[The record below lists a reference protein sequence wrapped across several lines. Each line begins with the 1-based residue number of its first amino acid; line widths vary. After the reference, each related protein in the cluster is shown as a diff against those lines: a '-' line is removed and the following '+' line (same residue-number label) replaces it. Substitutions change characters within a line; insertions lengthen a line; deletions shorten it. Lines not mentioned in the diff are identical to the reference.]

1 MAATSERGRTNTAST
16 RGRTGSQSGNG
27 DFAQANSGNG
37 AGTRQGTAGAGG
49 SGAASAARKTA
60 RAKQPTKRPS
70 TRAKKPSSQANG
82 VGTPAK
88 KPSAA
93 ARKPS
98 AAARKP
104 SAAAVGSGERRSG
117 GAIARVL
124 VPALTGAAGVAG
136 GILLGRNAT
145 PRRRTLFGVPVP
157 EVRIDLRNVS
167 GSIAEAGRQLG
178 RLASEVHAAREK
190 VEKLGRAIG

>member
-88 KPSAA
+88 
-93 ARKPS
+93 KPS